1 MTMTAQDE
9 ISAFFAADPDVI
21 AWPYPM
27 YERWQAGTGIVRW
40 DRGPATLLT
49 RHRDVK
55 AVMAGTYPLGQNGY
69 RHGGL
74 AAATYAR
81 LPDEL
86 RPRVVKIMDF
96 FSLFMSRCDGDT
108 HTRLRRISARA
119 FTARRIEQLRE
130 SIQRHVDD
138 LIAEMTASEAPDVMT
153 MLADKLPVRVIVDL
167 IGVPQSD
174 RGMIWHWSEA
184 IADHYSL
191 DAGVLERADRAL
203 AAFRAYIQD
212 MITRLRTTGEGP
224 ELAKLLLQ
232 GHATDVLTD
241 EELVATYLILLFGG
255 SETTTNL
262 LGNGFLALQRNRDQW
277 DRLVADPS
285 LARAAVDEVMRYDS
299 PHHYLLRVALEDF
312 KIGAERIDAGDTVI
326 PLMGA
331 ANRDPD
337 VFADPATLDVTRPNR
352 AEHLSL
358 AFGPHYCLG
367 AALARLE
374 AEIVLATLVTRFP
387 DARLCTDRIEY
398 GSSAML
404 RSISNLPV
412 DLGAPTSREQV

>member
-1 MTMTAQDE
+1 M
-9 ISAFFAADPDVI
+9 
-21 AWPYPM
+21 
-27 YERWQAGTGIVRW
+27 RW

-69 RHGGL
+69 RHRRL
-74 AAATYAR
+74 AEATYAR
-81 LPDEL
+81 LPGEL
-86 RPRVVKIMDF
+86 RPRVFSIMDF

-119 FTARRIEQLRE
+119 FTARRIEQLRA
-130 SIQRHVDD
+130 SIQHHVDN
-138 LIAEMTASEAPDVMT
+138 LVAEMTASPAPDVMT

-174 RGMIWHWSEA
+174 RDMIWDWSEA

-191 DAGVLERADRAL
+191 DAGVLDRADRAL

-212 MITRLRTTGEGP
+212 MIARLRATGEGP

-262 LGNGFLALQRNRDQW
+262 LGNSFLALQRHRGQW

-285 LARAAVDEVMRYDS
+285 LARAAVDEAMRYDS

-312 KIGAERIDAGDTVI
+312 TIGGERIEAGDTVI

-331 ANRDPD
+331 ANRDPE
-337 VFADPATLDVTRPNR
+337 VFADPGTLDVTRPNR

-358 AFGPHYCLG
+358 AFGPHFCLG

-374 AEIVLATLVTRFP
+374 AEIVLSTLVTRFP
-387 DARLCTDRIEY
+387 DARLRTDRIEY

-404 RSISNLPV
+404 RSVKNLPV
-412 DLGAPTSREQV
+412 DLGVAVRRNP

>member
-1 MTMTAQDE
+1 MTITAQDE

-40 DRGPATLLT
+40 ERGPATLLA

-69 RHGGL
+69 RHGRL
-74 AAATYAR
+74 AEATYAR
-81 LPDEL
+81 LPGEL
-86 RPRVVKIMDF
+86 RPRVFTIMDF
-96 FSLFMSRCDGDT
+96 FSMFMSRCDGET

-138 LIAEMTASEAPDVMT
+138 LIAEMTASAAPDVMT

-174 RGMIWHWSEA
+174 RDMIWDWSEA

-191 DAGVLERADRAL
+191 HAGVLERADRAL
-203 AAFRAYIQD
+203 AAFRTYIRD
-212 MITRLRTTGEGP
+212 MIARLRTTGEGP

-262 LGNGFLALQRNRDQW
+262 LGNGFLALQRHRGQW
-277 DRLVADPS
+277 DRLVADPA

-312 KIGAERIDAGDTVI
+312 KIGGERIEAGDTVI

-337 VFADPATLDVTRPNR
+337 VFAGPATLDVTRPNR

-358 AFGPHYCLG
+358 AFGPHFCLG

-374 AEIVLATLVTRFP
+374 AEIVLSTLVTRFP
-387 DARLCTDRIEY
+387 DARLRTDRIEY

-404 RSISNLPV
+404 RSIKNLPV
-412 DLGAPTSREQV
+412 DLGVAVRRNP

>member
-1 MTMTAQDE
+1 
-9 ISAFFAADPDVI
+9 
-21 AWPYPM
+21 
-27 YERWQAGTGIVRW
+27 
-40 DRGPATLLT
+40 
-49 RHRDVK
+49 
-55 AVMAGTYPLGQNGY
+55 
-69 RHGGL
+69 
-74 AAATYAR
+74 
-81 LPDEL
+81 
-86 RPRVVKIMDF
+86 
-96 FSLFMSRCDGDT
+96 
-108 HTRLRRISARA
+108 
-119 FTARRIEQLRE
+119 
-130 SIQRHVDD
+130 
-138 LIAEMTASEAPDVMT
+138 MT

-167 IGVPQSD
+167 IGVLQSD
-174 RGMIWHWSEA
+174 RDMIWDWSEA
-184 IADHYSL
+184 IGDHYSL

-212 MITRLRTTGEGP
+212 MIARLRATGEGP

-285 LARAAVDEVMRYDS
+285 LARAAVDEAMRYDS
-299 PHHYLLRVALEDF
+299 PHHYLLRVALDDF
-312 KIGAERIDAGDTVI
+312 TISGERISTGDTVI

-374 AEIVLATLVTRFP
+374 GEIVLSTLVTRFP
-387 DARLCTDRIEY
+387 NVRLRTGHIEY

-404 RSISNLPV
+404 RSIKNLPI
-412 DLGAPTSREQV
+412 DLGVA

>member
-1 MTMTAQDE
+1 
-9 ISAFFAADPDVI
+9 VI

-55 AVMAGTYPLGQNGY
+55 AVMAGAYPLGQNGY
-69 RHGGL
+69 RHGRL
-74 AAATYAR
+74 AEATYAR
-81 LPDEL
+81 LPGEL
-86 RPRVVKIMDF
+86 RLRVFTIMDF

-167 IGVPQSD
+167 IGVPQPD
-174 RGMIWHWSEA
+174 RDMIWDWSEA

-203 AAFRAYIQD
+203 AAFRTYIQD
-212 MITRLRTTGEGP
+212 MIARLRTTGEGP

-277 DRLVADPS
+277 HRLVADPS

-312 KIGAERIDAGDTVI
+312 KIGGERIEAGDTVI

-337 VFADPATLDVTRPNR
+337 VFADPAALDVTRPNR

-374 AEIVLATLVTRFP
+374 AEIVLSTLVTRFP
-387 DARLCTDRIEY
+387 DARLRTDRIEY

-404 RSISNLPV
+404 RSVKNLPV
-412 DLGAPTSREQV
+412 DLGASVSSPRV

>member
-55 AVMAGTYPLGQNGY
+55 AVMAGAYPLGQNGY
-69 RHGGL
+69 RHGRL
-74 AAATYAR
+74 AEATYAR
-81 LPDEL
+81 LPAEL
-86 RPRVVKIMDF
+86 RLRVFTIMDF

-174 RGMIWHWSEA
+174 RDMIWDWSEA

-203 AAFRAYIQD
+203 AAFRTYIQD
-212 MITRLRTTGEGP
+212 MIARLRTTGEGP

-277 DRLVADPS
+277 HRLVADPS

-312 KIGAERIDAGDTVI
+312 KIGGERIEAGDTVI

-337 VFADPATLDVTRPNR
+337 VFADPAALDVTRPNR

-374 AEIVLATLVTRFP
+374 AEIVLSTLVTRFP
-387 DARLCTDRIEY
+387 DARLRTDRIEY

-404 RSISNLPV
+404 RSVKNLPV
-412 DLGAPTSREQV
+412 DLGASASSPRV

>member
-1 MTMTAQDE
+1 MTITAQDE

-27 YERWQAGTGIVRW
+27 YDRWQAGTGIVRW
-40 DRGPATLLT
+40 ESGPATLLT

-69 RHGGL
+69 RHGRL
-74 AAATYAR
+74 AEATYAR
-81 LPDEL
+81 LPGEL
-86 RPRVVKIMDF
+86 RPRVFTIMDF
-96 FSLFMSRCDGDT
+96 FSSFMSRCDGDT

-138 LIAEMTASEAPDVMT
+138 LVAEMTASAAPDVMT
-153 MLADKLPVRVIVDL
+153 MLADRLPVRVIVDL

-174 RGMIWHWSEA
+174 RDMIWDWSEA

-191 DAGVLERADRAL
+191 DAAVLERADRAL
-203 AAFRAYIQD
+203 AAFRTYIQD
-212 MITRLRTTGEGP
+212 MITRLRNTGEGP

-262 LGNGFLALQRNRDQW
+262 LGNSFLALQRNRDQW

-285 LARAAVDEVMRYDS
+285 LARAAVDEAMRYDS
-299 PHHYLLRVALEDF
+299 PHHYLLRVALDDF
-312 KIGAERIDAGDTVI
+312 TIGGERIRVGDTVI

-331 ANRDPD
+331 ANRDPE
-337 VFADPATLDVTRPNR
+337 VFADPGTLDVTRPNR

-358 AFGPHYCLG
+358 AFGPHFCLG

-374 AEIVLATLVTRFP
+374 AEIVLSTLVTRFP
-387 DARLCTDRIEY
+387 DARLRTDRIEY

-404 RSISNLPV
+404 RSIKNLPV
-412 DLGAPTSREQV
+412 DLGVAVRRNP

>member
-1 MTMTAQDE
+1 MLTAQDE
-9 ISAFFAADPDVI
+9 ISAFFAADPDMI

-27 YERWQAGTGIVRW
+27 YERWQAGTGIVHW
-40 DRGPATLLT
+40 AGGPATLLT

-55 AVMAGTYPLGQNGY
+55 AVMAGAYPLGQNGY
-69 RHGGL
+69 RHGRL
-74 AAATYAR
+74 AEATYAR
-81 LPDEL
+81 LPGEL
-86 RPRVVKIMDF
+86 RPRVFTIMDF

-119 FTARRIEQLRE
+119 FTARRIEQLRA

-138 LIAEMTASEAPDVMT
+138 LIGEMTASPAPDVMT

-174 RGMIWHWSEA
+174 RDMIWDWSEA

-191 DAGVLERADRAL
+191 DAGVLDRADRAL

-212 MITRLRTTGEGP
+212 MIARLRATGEGP

-262 LGNGFLALQRNRDQW
+262 LGNSFLALQRNRDQW

-285 LARAAVDEVMRYDS
+285 LARAAVDEAMRYDS
-299 PHHYLLRVALEDF
+299 PHHYLLRVALADF
-312 KIGAERIDAGDTVI
+312 TIGGEPIKAGDTVI
-326 PLMGA
+326 LLMGA
-331 ANRDPD
+331 ANRDPE
-337 VFADPATLDVTRPNR
+337 VFADPGTLDVTRPNR

-358 AFGPHYCLG
+358 AFGPHFCLG

-374 AEIVLATLVTRFP
+374 AEIVLATLVTRYP
-387 DARLCTDRIEY
+387 DARLRPGRIEY

-404 RSISNLPV
+404 RSIKNLPV
-412 DLGAPTSREQV
+412 DLGAAVRRDT

>member
-1 MTMTAQDE
+1 MTITAQDE

-40 DRGPATLLT
+40 ERGPATLLA

-69 RHGGL
+69 RHGRL
-74 AAATYAR
+74 AEATYAR
-81 LPDEL
+81 LPGEL
-86 RPRVVKIMDF
+86 RPRVFTIMDF
-96 FSLFMSRCDGDT
+96 FSLFMSRCDGET

-138 LIAEMTASEAPDVMT
+138 LIAEMTASAAPDVMT

-174 RGMIWHWSEA
+174 RDMIWDWSEA

-191 DAGVLERADRAL
+191 DAGVLDRADRAL

-212 MITRLRTTGEGP
+212 MIARLRTTGEGP

-262 LGNGFLALQRNRDQW
+262 LGNGFLALQRHRGQW
-277 DRLVADPS
+277 DRLVADPA

-312 KIGAERIDAGDTVI
+312 KIGGERIEAGDTVI

-337 VFADPATLDVTRPNR
+337 VFAGPATLDVTRPNR

-358 AFGPHYCLG
+358 AFGPHFCLG

-374 AEIVLATLVTRFP
+374 AEIVLSTLVTRFP
-387 DARLCTDRIEY
+387 DARLRTDRIEY

-404 RSISNLPV
+404 RSIKNLPV
-412 DLGAPTSREQV
+412 DLGVAVRRNP

>member
-1 MTMTAQDE
+1 MTITAQDE

-40 DRGPATLLT
+40 ERGPATLLA

-69 RHGGL
+69 RHGRL
-74 AAATYAR
+74 AEATYAR
-81 LPDEL
+81 LPGEL
-86 RPRVVKIMDF
+86 RPRVFTIMDF
-96 FSLFMSRCDGDT
+96 FSMFMSRCDGET

-138 LIAEMTASEAPDVMT
+138 LIAEMTASAAPDVMT

-174 RGMIWHWSEA
+174 RDMIWDWSEA

-203 AAFRAYIQD
+203 AAFRTYIRD
-212 MITRLRTTGEGP
+212 MIARLRTTGEGP

-262 LGNGFLALQRNRDQW
+262 LGNGFLALQRHRGQW
-277 DRLVADPS
+277 DRLVADPA

-312 KIGAERIDAGDTVI
+312 KIGGERIEAGDTVI

-337 VFADPATLDVTRPNR
+337 VFAGPATLDVTRPNR

-358 AFGPHYCLG
+358 AFGPHFCLG

-374 AEIVLATLVTRFP
+374 AEIVLSTLVTRFP
-387 DARLCTDRIEY
+387 DARLRTDRIEY

-404 RSISNLPV
+404 RSIKNLPV
-412 DLGAPTSREQV
+412 DLGVAVRRNP

>member
-1 MTMTAQDE
+1 MTITAQDE

-40 DRGPATLLT
+40 ERGPATLLA

-69 RHGGL
+69 RHGRL
-74 AAATYAR
+74 AEATYAR
-81 LPDEL
+81 LPGEL
-86 RPRVVKIMDF
+86 RPRVFTIMDF
-96 FSLFMSRCDGDT
+96 FSMFMSRCDGET

-138 LIAEMTASEAPDVMT
+138 LIAEMTASAAPDVMT

-174 RGMIWHWSEA
+174 RDMIWNWSEA

-203 AAFRAYIQD
+203 AAFRSYIQD
-212 MITRLRTTGEGP
+212 MIARLRTTGEGP

-262 LGNGFLALQRNRDQW
+262 LGNGFLALQRNRGQW
-277 DRLVADPS
+277 DRLVAEPS

-312 KIGAERIDAGDTVI
+312 KIGGERIEAGDTVI

-337 VFADPATLDVTRPNR
+337 VFADPAALDVTRPNR

-374 AEIVLATLVTRFP
+374 AEIVLSTLVTRFP
-387 DARLCTDRIEY
+387 DARLRTDRIEY

-404 RSISNLPV
+404 RSIKNLPV
-412 DLGAPTSREQV
+412 DLGVAVRRNP